1 MNINLRD
8 ILNQH
13 KQTTDLL
20 EAEIKNLENLDL
32 AKQNASLEKEA
43 ARLYEQLGSLR
54 QKVSELNSSNSELR
68 EALYS
73 RLYSEKLNF
82 IENSQKKMEAY
93 FVQGKQNEYNR
104 LIEFENRLKHTIDT
118 QLADIRDAG
127 LRFNEELNARIN
139 SQIKQLRHEVSES
152 IASLKTIETQ
162 TALIHNEML
171 AGYQRLRDEGISEQ
185 EIRHIAGKNKLERF
199 LGINVINKIG
209 LGLIIL
215 AVIFASQYTY
225 TMMDDTMKCVLIF
238 ALGTAMIGTGQ
249 FLGRK
254 KKTNVFSIGI
264 TAGGVAVTYI
274 ALTVGYFNF
283 NLFESYTAAFICAGI
298 TAAAFFL
305 SITNNSQVIATFS
318 LIGGFLPIMAVE
330 GALNYTMTF
339 SAMAYFVI
347 LGGFALILSFRKK
360 WIVTAFF
367 GLTLNTVT
375 TFYISSFFTSASPL
389 PDKIIL
395 LLYMVVSFLIYTLI
409 PIISTYTSGLHFKKS
424 DITLIALNTFFSTLI
439 LYFNFRFLEIVDFNG
454 LIPMMFML
462 IYMGLGQFIKWK
474 MQAESDI
481 RVLFY
486 ITSVVFFILI
496 VPMHFDVIWLT
507 FGWLLQGVGLCL
519 YGILAD
525 KRKFTVSGFVI
536 NAFCLFSFL
545 SVDLLSSSAKYF
557 ELKYF
562 LITLG
567 AVLIISAFAYKRVEH
582 SGAKALKHLGFI
594 NLWIFL
600 LYIIGRWHTEVLS
613 NQFPWFVNL
622 YSMICIPV
630 TFMLACALPRIKPVY
645 DTSMRKISHIIY
657 TVGIVWLFILNFT
670 RYDIGDNYVIVAI
683 ILALVNLLSVLALA
697 DMLHHHFKRSTLRS
711 EWLPFLLSCYFMVIL
726 TQQFLVF
733 YEVPFAGMSIS
744 LVYAGL
750 ALAWCIFGFIKR
762 FTFMRRLG
770 LGLTLAVVSK
780 LFLIDFWNLTQG
792 YRIITYFALG
802 LALLAISFVY
812 QHFTKK
818 LEKLK

>member
-1 MNINLRD
+1 MNNHLRD
-8 ILNQH
+8 ILDQQ
-13 KQTTDLL
+13 KRAADLL

-43 ARLYEQLGSLR
+43 VKLCEELDSLR
-54 QKVSELNSSNSELR
+54 QKVSELNNNNSELR

-73 RLYSEKLNF
+73 RLYGEKLNF
-82 IENSQKKMEAY
+82 IENSQKKIDAY
-93 FVQGKQNEYNR
+93 FAQGKQTEYNR
-104 LIEFENRLKHTIDT
+104 LVEFENRFKYMIDT
-118 QLADIRDAG
+118 RLADIRDNS
-127 LRFNEELNARIN
+127 LQFNEELNTKVNIRITELI
-139 SQIKQLRHEVSES
+139 QEVNES
-152 IASLKTIETQ
+152 IATLKTIGTQ
-162 TALIHNEML
+162 TTDIHDEMSD
-171 AGYQRLRDEGISEQ
+171 GYQALRDEGISEH
-185 EIRHIAGKNKLERF
+185 EIRHIAGQNKLERF

-209 LGLIIL
+209 IGLIIL

-225 TMMDDTMKCVLIF
+225 RMIGDTMKSVLIF
-238 ALGTAMIGTGQ
+238 ALGAVMIGIGE

-254 KKTNVFSIGI
+254 KANVFSLGVV
-264 TAGGVAVTYI
+264 AGGVAVTYI
-274 ALTVGYFNF
+274 ALTVSYFTF
-283 NLFESYTAAFICAGI
+283 NLFAPHIAALICAGI
-298 TAAAFFL
+298 TAVAFFL
-305 SITNNSQVIATFS
+305 SIRHNSQVIATFS

-347 LGGFALILSFRKK
+347 LGGFALTLSFKKK

-367 GLTLNTVT
+367 GLTLNILT
-375 TFYISSFFTSASPL
+375 TFYISSFFASASPMS
-389 PDKIIL
+389 DKIIL
-395 LLYMVVSFLIYTLI
+395 LSYMVVSFLIYTLI
-409 PIISTYTSGLHFKKS
+409 PIIGTYKSGLCFKKS

-454 LIPMMFML
+454 LIPLVFML
-462 IYMGLGQFIKWK
+462 IYIGLGQFIKWK
-474 MQAESDI
+474 MSTENDMRA
-481 RVLFY
+481 LFY

-496 VPMHFDVIWLT
+496 IPMHFDVVWLT

-536 NAFCLFSFL
+536 NAFCLFSFFV
-545 SVDLLSSSAKYF
+545 VDLIPDGTEHF

-567 AVLIISAFAYKRVEH
+567 AVLIISAFAYKHVEH
-582 SGAKALKHLGFI
+582 DGTRALKYLGSI
-594 NLWIFL
+594 NLWVFL
-600 LYIIGRWHTEVLS
+600 LYIVGRWHTEILS
-613 NQFPWFVNL
+613 DQFGWFTNL
-622 YSMICIPV
+622 YSIICIPM
-630 TFMLACALPRIKPVY
+630 TFVLACALPRIKPIY
-645 DTSMRKISHIIY
+645 DTGMRKISHLINII
-657 TVGIVWLFILNFT
+657 GITWLFVINFT
-670 RYDIGDNYVIVAI
+670 MTIPKENHVIIAVV
-683 ILALVNLLSVLALA
+683 LALVNLLSVLASA
-697 DMLHHHFKRSTLRS
+697 DMLHHHFKRSSLRS

-726 TQQFLVF
+726 TQQLLVF

-780 LFLIDFWNLTQG
+780 LFLIDFWNLTEG

-802 LALLAISFVY
+802 LALLGISFVY

-818 LEKLK
+818 LDNA